1 MKLLVVALLSL
12 LSAGCVARKT
22 VISRESSPTH
32 SGENVFDRMLN
43 PDNGLLLRKWVVPD
57 KADRIGA
64 ALLRYRDG
72 QVLDAKTA
80 ESLRRNGFRL
90 VRIRADQIDDLLGD
104 LGVGP
109 SDVAAWHGQIVEWR
123 ELFKRPISGPGATLA
138 ISGRVR
144 SIPPGQLRLMGRSWT
159 VMMEDGPYLTLELH
173 PQLRRPQEP
182 SLYRLLGDTDLQGEV
197 LGALAIEIRLEPGY
211 AYVLTGGTPAVE
223 RIDSLGNPAGPTVE
237 TPDTLGEFL
246 FSQRTEPPLRTLLV
260 FVPRISDQLLR
271 PYRIEGTTSK
281 GHPVAATR

>member
-22 VISRESSPTH
+22 VIPRESTPTP
-32 SGENVFDRMLN
+32 SGDNAFDRMLN

-57 KADRIGA
+57 NADRIGA
-64 ALLRYRDG
+64 VLLRYRDG
-72 QVLDAKTA
+72 QVLDAKTD

-90 VRIRADQIDDLLGD
+90 VRVRADQIDDLLGD

-123 ELFKRPISGPGATLA
+123 ELYKRPVSGPGATLA
-138 ISGRVR
+138 VSGRVR
-144 SIPPGQLRLMGRSWT
+144 SIPQGQLRLMGRSWT
-159 VMMEDGPYLTLELH
+159 VLMEDGPYLTLELL
-173 PQLRRPQEP
+173 PQLWRPQEP
-182 SLYRLLGDTDLQGEV
+182 SLYRLLGDAYLQGEV
-197 LGALAIEIRLEPGY
+197 FRAVAIEIQLEPGY
-211 AYVLTGGTPAVE
+211 AYVLTGEAPVVE
-223 RIDSLGNPAGPTVE
+223 WIVPPRDPVGPTVE

-246 FSQRTEPPLRTLLV
+246 FSQRTEPLLRTLLV
-260 FVPRISDQLLR
+260 FVPRISNRLLR
-271 PYRIEGTTSK
+271 PFRIEGTTPE